1 MDADRRQTV
10 TGITRADRPARYHGS
25 TMDQRTSTN
34 VLSHLFSRSL
44 CRVIPGLFLGLALAL
59 GGCQRTISDGDI
71 EPISLTEL
79 RQQLDASRNEVAL
92 VDARSAKS
100 FAAERIPGARNL
112 QITSVSGK
120 DDALDPELASYGLIA
135 VYGDDPGSAPARAL
149 VKRMLSSGYTT
160 VKMYMGGL
168 SEWKRAKLPTEKGPR

>member
-1 MDADRRQTV
+1 M
-10 TGITRADRPARYHGS
+10 
-25 TMDQRTSTN
+25 
-34 VLSHLFSRSL
+34 
-44 CRVIPGLFLGLALAL
+44 PGLFLGLALAV

-79 RQQLDASRNEVAL
+79 RQQLDANKGEVAIL
-92 VDARSAKS
+92 DARSAQS

-120 DDALDPELASYGLIA
+120 EDALDPGLASYSLIA

-168 SEWKRAKLPTEKGPR
+168 SEWKRAQLPTDKGPR

>member
-1 MDADRRQTV
+1 MDADCCQSV
-10 TGITRADRPARYHGS
+10 TGITRAGPLARYHGS
-25 TMDQRTSTN
+25 TMDQRTRTN
-34 VLSHLFSRSL
+34 VLSRLFTGSRR
-44 CRVIPGLFLGLALAL
+44 RVIPGLFLGVALAL

-79 RQQLDASRNEVAL
+79 RQQLDAKKGEVAI
-92 VDARSAKS
+92 VDARSAQS
-100 FAAERIPGARNL
+100 FTAERIPGARNL
-112 QITSVSGK
+112 QITGVSGK
-120 DDALDPELASYGLIA
+120 EDAIDPVLASHGLIA

-168 SEWKRAKLPTEKGPR
+168 SEWKRAQLPTDKGPR